1 MNLRC
6 VTVLAVLLTTGM
18 ALAQETGRIEGT
30 VVDEATGKGIAG
42 ASILAYPQSEGGRL
56 VATESD
62 ERGSFVLQ
70 GLQATAYDLRVTA
83 PDYAPQL
90 QQWLVVTAGKTKS
103 LTIRLRGKGSMVA
116 RTFDLR
122 YKNPVELANLIKPFL
137 SENGEVI
144 PGQTM
149 RVLTVRDT
157 PEVLDKVA
165 SLLARYDVQPKQV
178 RLDLHLFLADGR
190 GERKTEIPADIAPVV
205 KKLSALF
212 RYSHYSLLG
221 TGTATV
227 YSGELCLLQVG
238 VSEHRFA
245 SCSIERVEY
254 LEADGG
260 AVRLEKLHLNTPIP
274 GVNFGTSLNLPLGEF
289 VVVGRASSKGP
300 EEAVVAVMKAE
311 LVK

>member
-1 MNLRC
+1 MSTRG
-6 VTVLAVLLTTGM
+6 VTLLALLLATGIS
-18 ALAQETGRIEGT
+18 LAQETGRIEGT

-42 ASILAYPQSEGGRL
+42 ASIMAYPEGERGRL
-56 VATESD
+56 VAAESD

-70 GLQATAYDLRVTA
+70 GLQNTAYDLRVTA
-83 PDYAPQL
+83 AGYAEEL
-90 QQWLVVTAGKTKS
+90 QRGVVVTTGKTKS
-103 LTIRLRGKGSMVA
+103 LTIRLRAKGSLVA

-122 YKNPVELANLIKPFL
+122 YKNPVELASLIKPFL
-137 SENGEVI
+137 SGNGEVI

-165 SLLARYDVQPKQV
+165 GLLARYDVQPKQV
-178 RLDLHLFLADGR
+178 RLDLHLFLADGS
-190 GERKTEIPADIAPVV
+190 GERKRKIPADLAPVV
-205 KKLSALF
+205 RKLSALF

-221 TGTATV
+221 SGTAIV
-227 YSGELCLLQVG
+227 YSGELCQLQVG
-238 VSEHRFA
+238 ISERIFA
-245 SCSIERVEY
+245 SCSVERVEY

-260 AVRLEKLHLNTPIP
+260 AVRLEKLRLSAPTP
-274 GVNFGTSLNLPLGEF
+274 GVVLGTSLNLPLGEF